1 MRSRPVQVLVYAAL
15 GLLLCGMVPPLI
27 YPSRST
33 LTLDF
38 AADVPTRIIS
48 GFHPIERTPDGRTT
62 YAWTAESFGLAF
74 PGLDRGARWKLT
86 MRLAA
91 SRADGTR
98 PELVTSVNGVGV
110 SRTTLPATGYVTHE
124 VWIEPSAQPTPRTTA
139 VSFRVTPTFVPGGGD
154 SRALGVQV
162 DDVRIEPDRWWVR
175 LGSSLQPA
183 LVLGAAAGAVAGALA
198 LPVAAS
204 VSLLALLAFLSGFVL
219 TQGFGAY
226 ITLSWRL
233 PLIGAG
239 VAAALSAV
247 ALPRATLGSRLV
259 IAFSFV
265 VVAIELLVL
274 GHPDMPVGDAVFQ
287 AHRFQDVLAGNYYFT
302 SLAPGNYQ
310 FPYPIGLYLVS
321 APFSGLARGELQNAA
336 LLRVVVVTV
345 SAAGAALLY
354 RFVWDWLK
362 DDVAAVGAVVAYHLL
377 PLGFNVIATGN
388 LTNMFGQ
395 AIAIMVF
402 VVASRS
408 LTGEGSLRLLLFL
421 ALTSLAFLSHTS
433 TFAVLTTQL
442 GLLGLAVLL
451 GSGRAWPY
459 GKTRPDPAP
468 ARRRAG
474 VVLLAATAAA
484 VVLAV
489 VVYYAHFMDV
499 YREAWTRITAETGRA
514 TAAAG
519 DRTPLVR
526 LLDVPRVL
534 QLSYGWALIA
544 LAFAGAIDLVR
555 RRTGAIGGATV
566 AMWLAAA
573 LLFQIIGI
581 ITPVD
586 MRHALA
592 ALPAVAVLAALG
604 FAWGWRRSGRARLAV
619 GLLAA
624 WAAWQAGVSLLAWIA
639 RA

>member
-1 MRSRPVQVLVYAAL
+1 MNVIRVLAYAAL
-15 GLLLCGMVPPLI
+15 GLVLGGAAPLLL
-27 YPSRST
+27 YPWRSS

-38 AADVPTRIIS
+38 AADVPARVIS

-62 YAWTAESFGLAF
+62 YAWTGESFGIAL
-74 PGLDRGARWKLT
+74 PGLDRRARWKLT
-86 MRLAA
+86 IRLAA

-98 PELVTSVNGVGV
+98 PDLVTSVNGAGV
-110 SRTTLPATGYVTHE
+110 SRTTLPANGYVSHQ
-124 VWIEPSAQPTPRTTA
+124 VWIEPSSQQTPRTTT
-139 VSFRVTPTFVPGGGD
+139 VSFRVTPTFVPGSGD

-162 DDVRIEPDRWWVR
+162 DEVRLEPDRRWVR
-175 LGSSLQPA
+175 PGMSIQPA
-183 LVLGAAAGAVAGALA
+183 LVFGAAAGAVVGVLGI
-198 LPVAAS
+198 PAAAA
-204 VSLLALLAFLSGFVL
+204 VTLLVLTSLLAGLVMA
-219 TQGFGAY
+219 QGFGAY

-239 VAAALSAV
+239 LAAILSAL
-247 ALPRATLGSRLV
+247 ALPRANVGAAITV
-259 IAFSFV
+259 ACSFV
-265 VVAIELLVL
+265 VVALELLVL
-274 GHPDMPVGDAVFQ
+274 GHPDMPIGDAVFQ
-287 AHRFQDVLAGNYYFT
+287 AHRFQDVLAGHYYFT
-302 SLAPGNYQ
+302 SIAPGNYQ

-321 APFSGLARGELQNAA
+321 APFSGFVRGELGNAA
-336 LLRVVVVTV
+336 LLRLVVVAV

-395 AIAIMVF
+395 AVAMMVF

-408 LTGEGSLRLLLFL
+408 LTGDGRVRLLLFVAL
-421 ALTSLAFLSHTS
+421 ACLAFLSHTS

-442 GLLGLAVLL
+442 VFLGLALVV
-451 GSGRAWPY
+451 GSGRAS
-459 GKTRPDPAP
+459 
-468 ARRRAG
+468 RAG
-474 VVLLAATAAA
+474 LVLLAATAVA
-484 VVLAV
+484 VAIAV
-489 VVYYAHFMDV
+489 TVYYAHFMSV
-499 YREAWTRITAETGRA
+499 YRDAFARITAETGQA
-514 TAAAG
+514 AAAAG

-534 QLSYGWALIA
+534 QLSYGWALMA
-544 LAFAGAIDLVR
+544 LAVAGAIDLTR
-555 RRTGAIGGATV
+555 RRTGPIAGMAV

-586 MRHALA
+586 LRHALA
-592 ALPAVAVLAALG
+592 ALPAIAVLAALG
-604 FAWGWRRSGRARLAV
+604 FAYGWRRGGWLRIAV
-619 GLLAA
+619 ALIAA
-624 WAAWQAGVSLLAWIA
+624 WSAWQAGVSLLAWIA

>member
-1 MRSRPVQVLVYAAL
+1 MSRPLRVLAYAAL
-15 GLLLCGMVPPLI
+15 GLLLCSVVPPLI

-38 AADVPTRIIS
+38 AADVPLRIIS

-98 PELVTSVNGVGV
+98 PQLVTSINGVGV

-154 SRALGVQV
+154 LRALGVQV
-162 DDVRIEPDRWWVR
+162 DDVRIAPDRWWVR

-198 LPVAAS
+198 LPAAAS
-204 VSLLALLAFLSGFVL
+204 VSLLALLALLSGLVL

-247 ALPRATLGSRLV
+247 ALPRATIGSRLV
-259 IAFSFV
+259 VALSFV

-287 AHRFQDVLAGNYYFT
+287 AHRFQDVLAGHYYFT

-354 RFVWDWLK
+354 RFIWDWLK

-408 LTGEGSLRLLLFL
+408 LTAEGYLRLLLYL
-421 ALTSLAFLSHTS
+421 VLTSLAFLSHTS

-442 GLLGLAVLL
+442 VLLGLALVV
-451 GSGRAWPY
+451 
-459 GKTRPDPAP
+459 TRDA

-484 VVLAV
+484 VLLAV
-489 VVYYAHFMDV
+489 VGYYAHFMDV

-544 LAFAGAIDLVR
+544 LALAGAIDLVR
-555 RRTGAIGGATV
+555 RRTGAIGRTAV

-604 FAWGWRRSGRARLAV
+604 FAWGWRRSGWARLAV

-624 WAAWQAGVSLLAWIA
+624 WASWQAGVSLLAWIA

>member
-1 MRSRPVQVLVYAAL
+1 MTPGKLARIAIYSTL
-15 GLLLCGMVPPLI
+15 GLLLCGAAPPLM
-27 YPSRST
+27 YPARSS

-38 AADVPTRIIS
+38 AADVPARIIS

-62 YAWTAESFGLAF
+62 YAWTGESFGLAF
-74 PGLDRGARWKLT
+74 PGLDRDARWKVT
-86 MRLAA
+86 VRLAA

-98 PELVTSVNGVGV
+98 PELVTSINGVGV
-110 SRTTLPATGYVTHE
+110 ARTTLPATGYVNHE
-124 VWIEPSAQPTPRTTA
+124 FWIEPSSQPTPRTTT
-139 VSFRVTPTFVPGGGD
+139 VSFRVTPTFVPGSGD
-154 SRALGVQV
+154 ARALGVQV
-162 DDVRIEPDRWWVR
+162 DEIRLEPDRHWVR

-183 LVLGAAAGAVAGALA
+183 LVLGAAAGALAGALA
-198 LPVAAS
+198 LPAAAAL
-204 VSLLALLAFLSGFVL
+204 SLLVLLACLCGLVL

-239 VAAALSAV
+239 IAAALSLV
-247 ALPRATLGSRLV
+247 ALPRTTLGARV
-259 IAFSFV
+259 VTAFSFV
-265 VVAIELLVL
+265 VVAIEMLVL
-274 GHPDMPVGDAVFQ
+274 GHPDMPIGDAVFQ
-287 AHRFQDVLAGNYYFT
+287 AHRFQDVLGGHYYFT

-321 APFSGLARGELQNAA
+321 LPFSGLARGELQNAA

-354 RFVWDWLK
+354 RFVWDWRK
-362 DDVAAVGAVVAYHLL
+362 DDLAAAGAVISYHLL

-395 AIAIMVF
+395 AVAMMVF
-402 VVASRS
+402 VVASRPLLGERRWQLPVF
-408 LTGEGSLRLLLFL
+408 LTL
-421 ALTSLAFLSHTS
+421 ACLAFLSHTS
-433 TFAVLTTQL
+433 TFAVLATQL
-442 GLLGLAVLL
+442 FFFGLALVLFGSRAGRVPAAAPDPRTRAGLVLL
-451 GSGRAWPY
+451 G
-459 GKTRPDPAP
+459 
-468 ARRRAG
+468 
-474 VVLLAATAAA
+474 ATAVA
-484 VVLAV
+484 VLIAV
-489 VVYYAHFMDV
+489 AVYYAHFLDV
-499 YREAWTRITAETGRA
+499 YREAWGRITAETGKA

-534 QLSYGWALIA
+534 HLSYGWPLMA
-544 LAFAGAIDLVR
+544 LAAVGAIDLAR
-555 RRTGAIGGATV
+555 RRTGAIAAAAV

-573 LLFQIIGI
+573 LLFQVIGI

-592 ALPAVAVLAALG
+592 ALPAVAVLSALG
-604 FAWGWRRSGRARLAV
+604 FAYGWRQGGWLRIAAALV
-619 GLLAA
+619 AA

-639 RA
+639 RG